1 MHVGDKPVASNN
13 GMVSTVC
20 WSTENQTIYALEGV
34 IVSCGSTIEWL
45 KNDVGLFTDS
55 KETESMA
62 LSVPDNNGVYIVP
75 AFSGMGSPHWQ
86 MNRRA
91 SIEGL
96 TFSATKHHIVRA
108 ALESITYQI
117 ADVIV
122 AMEKDANTDLVSLQ
136 VDGGISG
143 NSFVVQWLSDVLQ
156 KEVHTIGMTDI
167 SALGAAYLAGLAVG
181 YWADIESI
189 SAQWKVSGS
198 FSPSMPEEKKQE
210 HLANWQR
217 AVTAVLAWSK

>member
-1 MHVGDKPVASNN
+1 
-13 GMVSTVC
+13 
-20 WSTENQTIYALEGV
+20 
-34 IVSCGSTIEWL
+34 
-45 KNDVGLFTDS
+45 
-55 KETESMA
+55 MA

-156 KEVHTIGMTDI
+156 KQVHTIGMPDI
-167 SALGAAYLAGLAVG
+167 SALGAAYLAGLKAGVFENIEALKKLNNLTKTYTPNANNMAAKKG
-181 YWADIESI
+181 YEGWQEIINSY
-189 SAQWKVSGS
+189 
-198 FSPSMPEEKKQE
+198 EK
-210 HLANWQR
+210 
-217 AVTAVLAWSK
+217 